1 MPIVTKQ
8 QISENTP
15 WVIRTGVVAA
25 LLCAGA
31 FWFHN
36 RLSAV
41 EANQVEY
48 KTKVDMILE
57 IVREIKSDI
66 KRP

>member
-1 MPIVTKQ
+1 
-8 QISENTP
+8 
-15 WVIRTGVVAA
+15 
-25 LLCAGA
+25 
-31 FWFHN
+31 
-36 RLSAV
+36 
-41 EANQVEY
+41 VEY